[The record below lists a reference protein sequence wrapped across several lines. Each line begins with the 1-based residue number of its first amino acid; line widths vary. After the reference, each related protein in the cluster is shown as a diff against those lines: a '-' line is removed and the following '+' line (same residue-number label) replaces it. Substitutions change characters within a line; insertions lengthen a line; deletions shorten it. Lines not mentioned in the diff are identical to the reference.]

1 MISAIIVFIC
11 SSAAVVP
18 QPSPRRSSKCSTM
31 NIHSEKQRRYLLAG
45 LPGFVFFLLEMEVRA
60 HLESGKVSGIAAA
73 SRPPVGN
80 EFPAASPREGNNPA
94 ILALIYNPPPPQ
106 NHPSSVPTNAVRQNS
121 CRSITLKTP
130 NNSHKEAF
138 ITPSFLAT
146 RYDRTT

>member
-1 MISAIIVFIC
+1 
-11 SSAAVVP
+11 
-18 QPSPRRSSKCSTM
+18 M

-60 HLESGKVSGIAAA
+60 HLELGKVSGIAAA

-94 ILALIYNPPPPQ
+94 ILALIYNPPPT
-106 NHPSSVPTNAVRQNS
+106 HPSSVPTNAVRQNS
-121 CRSITLKTP
+121 CLSITLKTP